1 MSRSRHG
8 KHRQRR
14 PGAHKHRNS
23 PETLRWEREHLVPKR
38 PDWMPEQIYVELA
51 RLRQDLS

>member
-14 PGAHKHRNS
+14 PGAHKGRNS
-23 PETLRWEREHLVPKR
+23 PETLRWEREYLVPKR
-38 PDWMPEQIYVELA
+38 PAWMSEQIYVRLA
-51 RLRQDLS
+51 QLRQEL